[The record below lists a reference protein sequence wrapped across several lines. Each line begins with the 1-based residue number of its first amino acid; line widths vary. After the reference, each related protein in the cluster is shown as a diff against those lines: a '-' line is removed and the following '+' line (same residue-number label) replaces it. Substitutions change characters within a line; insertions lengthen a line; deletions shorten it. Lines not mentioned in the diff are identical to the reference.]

1 MLVLWLS
8 CNQAQ
13 KNTIG
18 VLFPHLEANSRWAKE
33 AGYLK
38 EHGSK
43 QQLEILVKSAGKSS
57 EHQLQQADSLIDAGA
72 GVLIVAPVNSNKAG
86 EIVRRAHANNVKVLA
101 YGRTINNATPD
112 YYVSYNVRKIGEAIV
127 GYALNEKPAGNYVI
141 LSPGRPAGSE
151 FQLFHECADEYAK
164 APHQCRQC
172 GAPIQNICH
181 IVV

>member
-13 KNTIG
+13 KNKIG

-141 LSPGRPAGSE
+141 LWGDRQDPNSN
-151 FQLFHECADEYAK
+151 FFHECADEYAK

-172 GAPIQNICH
+172 GAPI
-181 IVV
+181 